1 MQQETVKHLELIHAV
16 IVRMSLNSFLSK
28 VLTITISTAL
38 FALAAAS
45 TKAIFVFTSLF
56 PAIAFWGLDAYSL
69 WEERLYRTLYDSV
82 RASATNVEPF
92 FFSVEQFKTE
102 VRP

>member
-16 IVRMSLNSFLSK
+16 IVRMILNSFLSK
-28 VLTITISTAL
+28 VLTIIVSTAL

-56 PAIAFWGLDAYSL
+56 PAIAFWGLDAYPCGKSGFIARYTTVSGL
-69 WEERLYRTLYDSV
+69 QL
-82 RASATNVEPF
+82 
-92 FFSVEQFKTE
+92 QM
-102 VRP
+102 